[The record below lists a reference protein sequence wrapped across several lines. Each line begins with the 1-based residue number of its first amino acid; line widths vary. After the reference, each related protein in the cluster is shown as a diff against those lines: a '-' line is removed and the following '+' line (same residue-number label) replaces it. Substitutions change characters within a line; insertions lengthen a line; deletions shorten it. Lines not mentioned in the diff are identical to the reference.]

1 MVSKLREQPKRQTKM
16 TKYQATIKLLAVKD
30 SGFWKKAGNEVIKE
44 AIKAVR
50 NGARP
55 EDAAKAIH

>member
-1 MVSKLREQPKRQTKM
+1 MVSKLREQPKRQTEM

-50 NGARP
+50 NGAKP
-55 EDAAKAIH
+55 EQVIESL